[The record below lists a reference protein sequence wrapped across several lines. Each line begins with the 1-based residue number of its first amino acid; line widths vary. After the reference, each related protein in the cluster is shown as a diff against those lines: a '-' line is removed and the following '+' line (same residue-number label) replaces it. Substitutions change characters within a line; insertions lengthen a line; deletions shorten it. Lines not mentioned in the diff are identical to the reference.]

1 MLLFQAERGCA
12 THHPELI
19 SLGLNF
25 CVQLADVVPQRLER
39 LLSLI
44 CAPPLLLHLVLDA
57 VMVSPAR
64 GIASIQRL
72 SKFSRDILPTNLD
85 CWQARFRLGSVRSR
99 ASEAQV
105 ILQ

>member
-1 MLLFQAERGCA
+1 MLLFQAERECA

-64 GIASIQRL
+64 GIASVPRPF
-72 SKFSRDILPTNLD
+72 KFLVKLFPPT
-85 CWQARFRLGSVRSR
+85 
-99 ASEAQV
+99 
-105 ILQ
+105 